1 MKKVLCVLCIM
12 LCALSSMFAAG
23 SAETKATSDRPVVRV
38 YCGWAETQLP
48 NWRGLV
54 EEYNSNPDN
63 PITIQLEFFGSSGYF
78 DRLNA
83 EFLAGDPPEVFQLTK
98 TVFNEYSAA
107 GRLYDLRD
115 YLAETG
121 LSETLNKGA
130 QAWAGPLV
138 NETGGV
144 YGFPDFANTSCIF
157 YNTKMFEEYGIEEPT
172 DMESLREAAR
182 ILNEHGKKAIVTGA
196 SDWCATDLL
205 SKVQA
210 QLCGTDIL
218 IDAYLGNAQYNDPI
232 LVEALTIV
240 DNMVKENIIDP
251 SSADYNDDEAIAELQ
266 EKKALNSLWNKL
278 FRYSV
283 IKMNKL
289 EMDPSVKMGEDLLF
303 IIDYIKCIKKEIN
316 CISDIVYRYTLSPQ
330 GAQATIKS
338 KNAVRER
345 IDQLYRFE
353 PLYEKNGYKRDSI
366 YAEQLRCIYTSLIE
380 SSNISPVLDIMYSDE
395 RNEKMLSTYRPQNKK
410 FKLFA
415 GLLRSHKKIFIY
427 AAVTCFKTF
436 KKLKGTSYQW
446 S

>member
-12 LCALSSMFAAG
+12 LCALSTMFASG
-23 SAETKATSDRPVVRV
+23 STETAADSDRPVVRV

-115 YLAETG
+115 YLAERG

-205 SKVQA
+205 AKVQA

-218 IDAYLGNAQYNDPI
+218 IDAYLGKAAYNDPI

-251 SSADYNDDEAIAELQ
+251 SSADYNDDEAIAEFVSGNAGMYTAHTAMTAPIDSMAASMPGFEYNIIKNIDFVEDPLISVPVTWGQ
-266 EKKALNSLWNKL
+266 MWCVPADCDNIDGALEALTYLFGEYVANDTVEKVGKIYNVESWNKNL
-278 FRYSV
+278 THPALRTAVDYQMPSSATADSFYLVDMVSSKV
-283 IKMNKL
+283 L
-289 EMDPSVKMGEDLLF
+289 ENLNRGIQQMIQGRL
-303 IIDYIKCIKKEIN
+303 
-316 CISDIVYRYTLSPQ
+316 TPQ
-330 GAQATIKS
+330 
-338 KNAVRER
+338 E
-345 IDQLYRFE
+345 
-353 PLYEKNGYKRDSI
+353 
-366 YAEQLRCIYTSLIE
+366 
-380 SSNISPVLDIMYSDE
+380 VLDTAQQTWLDE
-395 RNEKMLSTYRPQNKK
+395 QAQRQ
-410 FKLFA
+410 
-415 GLLRSHKKIFIY
+415 
-427 AAVTCFKTF
+427 
-436 KKLKGTSYQW
+436 
-446 S
+446 